1 MNLTGKWKIITAELG
16 GKQLPAKSFAK
27 MVLELDQTSYQL
39 IEGKVIDSGLVE
51 VDEKTTPKS
60 IRITGVF
67 GPNKGKVYQ
76 CIFRFEREDLIMCYN
91 LGGDGPPKEF
101 TTTDHPLFYLV
112 RYQKIS

>member
-1 MNLTGKWKIITAELG
+1 MNLTGKWKIMTAELG

-51 VDEKTTPKS
+51 VDEKSVPPSMT
-60 IRITGVF
+60 ITGVF
-67 GPNKGKVYQ
+67 GPNKGKAYH
-76 CIFRFEREDLIMCYN
+76 CIFRFEAEDLIMCYN

-101 TTTDHPLFYLV
+101 VTTDHPLFYLV
-112 RYQKIS
+112 RYQRIS